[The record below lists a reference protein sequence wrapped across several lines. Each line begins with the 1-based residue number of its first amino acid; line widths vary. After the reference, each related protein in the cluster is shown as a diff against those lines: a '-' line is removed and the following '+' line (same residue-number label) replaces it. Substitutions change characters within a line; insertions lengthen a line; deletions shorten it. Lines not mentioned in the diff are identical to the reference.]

1 MTQYSDELD
10 AYIHERLHQLKMAL
24 PRDSR
29 KASIGRDRYR
39 VQVAD
44 LVKGRTIAPAVS
56 ITPFQRL
63 NEWIGT
69 ILNPLTRKERFSM
82 FTTVTTILVA
92 ITMLFGGAG
101 ATVFAAQGSLPNDLL
116 YPVKTFSED
125 AQLMLTQNPQ
135 SQWDLLMA
143 FTYRRM
149 GEVMAKNSAGEPI
162 QEALVARFQREL
174 NHMFRIAAGM
184 EEPLMNEAL
193 EYIGIHIRKHD
204 RDMEQIHANQPDHA
218 DPLMEQVREML
229 RLRVS
234 LAELGL
240 EDPLAFRNQVQQLM
254 RAGPDPLNQGEGI
267 KPDEGYGPGPGSM
280 DTHPCQDCPNDGEG
294 SGFGPGPSNQGEVT
308 QPEDGYGPG
317 PQDPPDCNGCQQ
329 EGGNG
334 EGGSGSGSTNQGEE
348 SPPDKPHEQN
358 SDPMESP
365 TGSGSPQNGVQLKS
379 NSHSGSSK

>member
-1 MTQYSDELD
+1 
-10 AYIHERLHQLKMAL
+10 
-24 PRDSR
+24 
-29 KASIGRDRYR
+29 
-39 VQVAD
+39 
-44 LVKGRTIAPAVS
+44 
-56 ITPFQRL
+56 
-63 NEWIGT
+63 
-69 ILNPLTRKERFSM
+69 
-82 FTTVTTILVA
+82 
-92 ITMLFGGAG
+92 
-101 ATVFAAQGSLPNDLL
+101 
-116 YPVKTFSED
+116 
-125 AQLMLTQNPQ
+125 LTQNPQ